1 MANMSIEEHFKMD
14 VDTTNTSSFSHS
26 YIDIIDPY
34 LLPIIQKSGKIVFL
48 LDKFS
53 DPIYVKVGLI
63 EQQRYKNIQEH

>member
-1 MANMSIEEHFKMD
+1 MVNMSIEELLKMD
-14 VDTTNTSSFSHS
+14 VDTSTTSSFNHS

-63 EQQRYKNIQEH
+63 EQQRYKNIEDH